1 MAGLPFGE
9 NQDAFLPHRGEGT
22 VACEPVRE
30 AIGVFQDKPPLGAAV
45 DDLLMSGFDRS
56 EISVVV
62 GRRRVGRDFGAAAD
76 HAAAWAYEPEAPSTA
91 YVGNGAQ
98 TQAKAAIVPGL
109 GYLGAMA
116 AVYAVISSSG
126 TVLAAAVGA
135 GIAGILRGLVGGARG
150 SSSRGRTRG
159 PSFLNG
165 MTDGMDFLNGSG
177 TNGAAYC

>member
-91 YVGNGAQ
+91 YDGNDAR
-98 TQAKAAIVPGL
+98 TQAKSAIVAPRLFGRDGSRL
-109 GYLGAMA
+109 ADRR
-116 AVYAVISSSG
+116 AVRAEQM
-126 TVLAAAVGA
+126 
-135 GIAGILRGLVGGARG
+135 RG
-150 SSSRGRTRG
+150 SASCS
-159 PSFLNG
+159 
-165 MTDGMDFLNGSG
+165 
-177 TNGAAYC
+177 